1 MGCGLPKKL
10 FLQTCNLLLRSSR
23 TTPETMMMLYST
35 KSLNHFTDYSMKNIL
50 ISPINMSQLANIQG
64 RYHLKDFV
72 LKMCVCI
79 FLASI
84 VTFHLRFISAVNE
97 NYSVTGKDMNIEK
110 DTIFVYFVTCI
121 LYLFSYICR
130 QRTTLGKRR
139 NWLFFPN

>member
-72 LKMCVCI
+72 LKMCVL
-79 FLASI
+79 LASI

-97 NYSVTGKDMNIEK
+97 NYSVTGKDMNIEQGYK
-110 DTIFVYFVTCI
+110 F
-121 LYLFSYICR
+121 
-130 QRTTLGKRR
+130 
-139 NWLFFPN
+139 WLFCDFDFCIYFHIYADKELH